1 MSVKF
6 CMSTYLQFIMFN
18 IHKPSLI
25 HVGEV
30 LYVNLSAVYHV
41 TYQNCGSFVGQDL
54 ILLFKHFKPLT
65 VRTLKTKYL
74 NYHPVYSNF
83 NQHLCRIHTK
93 NSLDIKSKCCPKGTK
108 CCPKETKCCP
118 KGTKC
123 CPKGTKC
130 PIFIKKKV
138 WLAFKLIM
146 FNRRFKHGFYLKIDK
161 FQMQFLKKAHLCIR
175 RKTRKLSELSSFPD

>member
-1 MSVKF
+1 MSVQF
-6 CMSTYLQFIMFN
+6 CILTYLQFIMFN

-25 HVGEV
+25 HVCSV

-93 NSLDIKSKCCPKGTK
+93 NSLNIKS
-108 CCPKETKCCP
+108 KCCP

-161 FQMQFLKKAHLCIR
+161 FQMQF
-175 RKTRKLSELSSFPD
+175 